1 MTLEVIRDKIE
12 RFWLAS
18 QTQLEE
24 GLEDVPTADQ
34 LLMGMLE
41 DIPRELTYDETDF
54 IIRKMIVRLVELQ
67 DQPKILYNAAFERFS
82 KFVLNQC
89 NVENMILA
97 VNRAQHNEI
106 RIVNTPSFDGILDIT
121 KEFT

>member
-1 MTLEVIRDKIE
+1 MTLEVIRDKVE
-12 RFWLAS
+12 RFWLAN
-18 QTQLEE
+18 QEELEA

-41 DIPRELTYDETDF
+41 DIPRDLTYDEVDF
-54 IIRKMIVRLVELQ
+54 IIRKMIVRLSELQ

-82 KFVLNQC
+82 KFVLTQC
-89 NVENMILA
+89 NVETMIIA
-97 VNRAQHNEI
+97 VNRTQHKEV
-106 RIVNTPSFDGILDIT
+106 RIANTPSFDAILEIT

>member
-12 RFWLAS
+12 RFWLAN
-18 QTQLEE
+18 QEELEA

-34 LLMGMLE
+34 LIMGMLDE
-41 DIPRELTYDETDF
+41 IPRELTYDEVEF
-54 IIRKMIVRLVELQ
+54 IVRKMIVRLTELQ

-82 KFVLNQC
+82 KFVLSQC

-106 RIVNTPSFDGILDIT
+106 RIVNTPSFDGILEVT
-121 KEFT
+121 KEFI